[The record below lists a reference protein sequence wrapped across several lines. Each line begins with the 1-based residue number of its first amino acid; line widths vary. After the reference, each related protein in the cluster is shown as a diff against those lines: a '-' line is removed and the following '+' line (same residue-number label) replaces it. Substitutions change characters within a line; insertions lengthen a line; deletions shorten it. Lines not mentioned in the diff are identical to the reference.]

1 MAMWR
6 SVILAPLTP
15 LLFSVILTDL
25 HLLVVLVL
33 EGTGL
38 HQMGPSAT
46 NGMASWVKIAHQ
58 QAQRS

>member
-1 MAMWR
+1 MVKLSLTMAMWR

-25 HLLVVLVL
+25 LMVLIL

-38 HQMGPSAT
+38 HPMGLEWQVL
-46 NGMASWVKIAHQ
+46 MF
-58 QAQRS
+58 